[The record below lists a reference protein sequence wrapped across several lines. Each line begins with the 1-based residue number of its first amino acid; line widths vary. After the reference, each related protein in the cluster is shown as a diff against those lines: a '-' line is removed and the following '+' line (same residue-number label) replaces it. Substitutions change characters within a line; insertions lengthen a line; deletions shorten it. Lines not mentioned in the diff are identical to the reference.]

1 MASEKGKAL
10 DRVMTSEKGKVLD
23 VAISQIERQYGKGAI
38 MRMGAASLK
47 FAIEVVPTGSLAIDM
62 ALGVGGIPR
71 GRITEIFGAE
81 AAGKSTLALHV
92 MAETQ
97 KMGGTAAYIDA
108 EHAFDPSYASN
119 CGIDLDELLIS
130 QPDSAEQALEIT
142 EHLVRTG
149 AVETIVIDSVAAL
162 APRAEL
168 EGDMGDTHVGL
179 QARLMSQALRKLT
192 AAIHHSKTSVVFI
205 NQLREK
211 VGVMFGSP
219 EVTPG
224 GRALKF
230 YSSVRIDLR
239 RVDSI
244 KQGTEVVGNRV
255 RARIVKNK
263 VAPPFRVAEFDI
275 MFRQGISKVGD
286 ILDLGSKGRSSRRQ
300 APFTPLAR
308 PAWAKGERTPRTS
321 SPRTQQFLTR
331 LRGLYAGRTGANGR
345 WWTLRKRQWTTRSPK
360 RKKPWQYPYW
370 KGRSAA
376 SCGVLLALPDV
387 ASQHCPCILLSYE
400 REAVSRRA
408 R

>member
-1 MASEKGKAL
+1 MTTEKGKAL
-10 DRVMTSEKGKVLD
+10 D
-23 VAISQIERQYGKGAI
+23 VAIGQIEKQYGKGAI
-38 MRMGAASLK
+38 MRMGEARLK
-47 FAIEVVPTGSLAIDM
+47 LGTEVVPTGSLALDV

-71 GRITEIFGAE
+71 GRITEVFGAE
-81 AAGKSTLALHV
+81 AAGKSTLALHI
-92 MAETQ
+92 MAEAQ
-97 KMGGTAAYIDA
+97 HMGGTAAYIDA

-119 CGIDLDELLIS
+119 CGINLDELLIS

-149 AVETIVIDSVAAL
+149 AVETVVVDSVAAL
-162 APRAEL
+162 VPRAEL

-192 AAIHHSKTSVVFI
+192 AAINHSKTSVIFI

-286 ILDLGSKGRSSRRQ
+286 ILDLAVEREIVKKSGAFYSFGETRLGQGRENSKD
-300 APFTPLAR
+300 
-308 PAWAKGERTPRTS
+308 
-321 SPRTQQFLTR
+321 FLTK
-331 LRGLYAGRTGANGR
+331 N
-345 WWTLRKRQWTTRSPK
+345 P
-360 RKKPWQYPYW
+360 
-370 KGRSAA
+370 
-376 SCGVLLALPDV
+376 
-387 ASQHCPCILLSYE
+387 
-400 REAVSRRA
+400 AVSNEIEGLIRGKNQGA
-408 R
+408 WPVVDPDDGAMEDEDEEEQVDLAVPVLEG

>member
-1 MASEKGKAL
+1 M
-10 DRVMTSEKGKVLD
+10 
-23 VAISQIERQYGKGAI
+23 
-38 MRMGAASLK
+38 
-47 FAIEVVPTGSLAIDM
+47 
-62 ALGVGGIPR
+62 
-71 GRITEIFGAE
+71 FGAE
-81 AAGKSTLALHV
+81 AAGKSTLALHM

-97 KMGGTAAYIDA
+97 HMGGTAAYIDA
-108 EHAFDPSYASN
+108 EHAFDPSYAAN
-119 CGIDLDELLIS
+119 CGIDLDQLLIS

-149 AVETIVIDSVAAL
+149 AVETIVVDSVAAL
-162 APRAEL
+162 VPRAEL

-192 AAIHHSKTSVVFI
+192 AAINHSKTSVVFI

-255 RARIVKNK
+255 RARVVKNK

-286 ILDLGSKGRSSRRQ
+286 ILDLSVEREIVKKAGAFYSFGETRLGQGREN
-300 APFTPLAR
+300 
-308 PAWAKGERTPRTS
+308 AKD
-321 SPRTQQFLTR
+321 FLTK
-331 LRGLYAGRTGANGR
+331 N
-345 WWTLRKRQWTTRSPK
+345 P
-360 RKKPWQYPYW
+360 
-370 KGRSAA
+370 
-376 SCGVLLALPDV
+376 
-387 ASQHCPCILLSYE
+387 
-400 REAVSRRA
+400 AVSDEIENLVRGEKKASWPVVDRNEEA
-408 R
+408 LEGEEEEQEVDLTVPILEG

>member
-1 MASEKGKAL
+1 
-10 DRVMTSEKGKVLD
+10 MTTEKGKVALD
-23 VAISQIERQYGKGAI
+23 VAIGQIEKQYGKGAI
-38 MRMGAASLK
+38 MRMGEARLK
-47 FAIEVVPTGSLAIDM
+47 LGTEVVPTGSLALDV
-62 ALGVGGIPR
+62 ALGVGGLPR
-71 GRITEIFGAE
+71 GRITEVFGAE

-108 EHAFDPSYASN
+108 EHAFDPTYANS
-119 CGIDLDELLIS
+119 CGINLDELLIS

-149 AVETIVIDSVAAL
+149 AVETIVVDSVAAL
-162 APRAEL
+162 VPRAEL

-192 AAIHHSKTSVVFI
+192 AAINHSRTSVVFI

-255 RARIVKNK
+255 RARVVKNK

-286 ILDLGSKGRSSRRQ
+286 ILDLAVDREIVKKSGAFYS
-300 APFTPLAR
+300 F
-308 PAWAKGERTPRTS
+308 GE
-321 SPRTQQFLTR
+321 TR
-331 LRGLYAGRTGANGR
+331 LGQGRENSKEFLLKNPEVSDEIESRIRGNDR
-345 WWTLRKRQWTTRSPK
+345 
-360 RKKPWQYPYW
+360 
-370 KGRSAA
+370 AA
-376 SCGVLLALPDV
+376 WPVVDTENTMDDEPEEEQVDLGVPVL
-387 ASQHCPCILLSYE
+387 E
-400 REAVSRRA
+400 G
-408 R
+408 

>member
-1 MASEKGKAL
+1 MLRCRHVPKGVRVMASEKGKAL
-10 DRVMTSEKGKVLD
+10 DRVMTSEKGKALD

-47 FAIEVVPTGSLAIDM
+47 FAIEVVPTGSLAIDV

-286 ILDLGSKGRSSRRQ
+286 ILDLGVEREIVKKAGAFYSFGETRLGQGRENSKD
-300 APFTPLAR
+300 FLTKN
-308 PAWAKGERTPRTS
+308 PAISDEIEGLIRGADRGERPVVD
-321 SPRTQQFLTR
+321 P
-331 LRGLYAGRTGANGR
+331 
-345 WWTLRKRQWTTRSPK
+345 
-360 RKKPWQYPYW
+360 
-370 KGRSAA
+370 
-376 SCGVLLALPDV
+376 
-387 ASQHCPCILLSYE
+387 E
-400 REAVSRRA
+400 EEAVDNEKLEEEEA
-408 R
+408 LAIPVLEG